1 MSVNLVIEQAEEVGS
16 GIWEATIDP
25 QELELL
31 GAPQGRF
38 RGRSIVLL
46 EEAHIAGDC
55 LTFLPSA
62 AHRLNAGTERLALFV
77 LATPV
82 ADSPSSEA
90 QEDVAS
96 GAQIGDRNFLDAT
109 PPELRPLAEPVLR
122 EIRRR
127 DPQGYLNLEGQRHVN
142 RPDNWVTLKPQP
154 YAKSLAVTVR
164 GRPDAFGSPA
174 SFLVKPDRGSYAR
187 FTIDRD
193 SQLPEALEIIRTAR
207 MK

>member
-16 GIWEATIDP
+16 GIWEAAIDP
-25 QELELL
+25 KELELL
-31 GAPQGRF
+31 GAPQARF

-55 LTFLPSA
+55 LIFPPSA
-62 AHRLNAGTERLALFV
+62 AHRLNAGTERLVLFV
-77 LATPV
+77 LAAPV
-82 ADSPSSEA
+82 ADSSSGESQA
-90 QEDVAS
+90 DVAS
-96 GAQIGDRNFLDAT
+96 GAQLGDRNFLDAT
-109 PPELRPLAEPVLR
+109 PPELRPLADPVLR

-142 RPDNWVTLKPQP
+142 RPDNWVTVKPQP
-154 YAKSLAVTVR
+154 YAGSVAITVR

-174 SFLVKPDRGSYAR
+174 SLRLKPDRGSYTR

-207 MK
+207 RK